1 MLTNWINIHTLVLFY
16 QSPVIF
22 GLILEILFILFLAFS
37 ITRFPNSR
45 FSILFEVV
53 YTEMYSFYLDILG
66 KKEDKW
72 VLNYILTLFSIIFF
86 SNVLGVALELIS
98 PFFGIDAEWEFTL
111 DKYIA
116 IPSSDINFNLAMAI
130 MSTAVL
136 IYVQIKWEGIGKF
149 LYQFI
154 PFKGKWYIPME
165 RGQLKPII
173 YYPLYLFTKSLD
185 IIISIFLGLMDITEY
200 FARIISLSFRLFGN
214 IMSWGILL
222 GMVFVWLW
230 YVTTSL
236 GKWIGSFLETVF
248 SFLWFSWVWIAIG
261 NLLGHNFP
269 VIIPILIYIE
279 DIMVSFI
286 QAMVFALLISI
297 FIKVA
302 RIEAEEGM

>member
-1 MLTNWINIHTLVLFY
+1 MFQISLSTIVAFY
-16 QSPVIF
+16 QSPVVF
-22 GLILEILFILFLAFS
+22 GILWEVLFILFLAFN
-37 ITRFPNSR
+37 IRKFPNNKL
-45 FSILFEVV
+45 SILFEVV
-53 YTEMYSFYLDILG
+53 YSKMHAFYLDILG

-72 VLNYILTLFSIIFF
+72 ILNYILTLFCVIFF
-86 SNVLGVALELIS
+86 SNVLWVVLELIS
-98 PFFGIDAEWEFTL
+98 PFFWINSEGEFLL
-111 DKYIA
+111 DTYIA

-130 MSTAVL
+130 MSMAVL
-136 IYVQIKWEGIGKF
+136 IYIQIKGEGIGKF

-154 PFKGKWYIPME
+154 PFKGKWYIPIE
-165 RGQLKPII
+165 RWNLRPVF
-173 YYPLYLFTKSLD
+173 YYPLYIFTKFFD
-185 IIISIFLGLMDITEY
+185 IIISIFLGLLDVVEY

-222 GMVFVWLW
+222 GMVFVWIWAL
-230 YVTTSL
+230 TTSIWK
-236 GKWIGSFLETVF
+236 GVGNFLEIVF
-248 SFLWFSWVWIAIG
+248 SWLWFPWIWVSIG

-269 VIIPILIYIE
+269 VVIPIFMYIE